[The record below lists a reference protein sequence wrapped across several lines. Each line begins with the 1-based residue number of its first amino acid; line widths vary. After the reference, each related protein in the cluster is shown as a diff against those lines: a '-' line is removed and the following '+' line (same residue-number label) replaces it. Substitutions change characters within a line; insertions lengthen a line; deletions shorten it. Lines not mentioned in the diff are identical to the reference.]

1 MEEKWRHD
9 KMNELSK
16 RNRFETICSKEAI
29 AVISSLD
36 SRDELCAI
44 HETYYPDT
52 RKDICLVKKTFVLL
66 NESYD
71 ILYLL
76 WKKNKGIE
84 IKKIWSTSVYDPP
97 GQQHLIVSYMH
108 EESRKIVI
116 KIYFAGKYSSRSPGE
131 NPILHEISKQQLG
144 IN

>member
-1 MEEKWRHD
+1 
-9 KMNELSK
+9 MNELSK
-16 RNRFETICSKEAI
+16 KNKYDDICSKEAI

-36 SRDELCAI
+36 SREELCAI

-76 WKKNKGIE
+76 WRKDKNIE

-108 EESRKIVI
+108 EESRKILV
-116 KIYFAGKYSSRSPGE
+116 KIYCSGSYSLKSPGE
-131 NPILHEISKQQLG
+131 NPILYEISKQQLG
-144 IN
+144 ID